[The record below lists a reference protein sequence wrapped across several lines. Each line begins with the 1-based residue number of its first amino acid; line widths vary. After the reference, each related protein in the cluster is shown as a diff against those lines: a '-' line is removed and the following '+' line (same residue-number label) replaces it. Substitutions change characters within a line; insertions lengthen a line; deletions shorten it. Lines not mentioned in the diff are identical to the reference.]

1 MVCKRLTPLVPR
13 IHAWTHAGVR
23 VVDAAVMLDVVHTN
37 TNMPIRTVA
46 ARAANVI
53 KEGHCIPAAARGDQ
67 TSTP

>member
-1 MVCKRLTPLVPR
+1 L
-13 IHAWTHAGVR
+13 WTHARVR

-53 KEGHCIPAAARGDQ
+53 KEGHGIPAAARGDQ
-67 TSTP
+67 TSNP